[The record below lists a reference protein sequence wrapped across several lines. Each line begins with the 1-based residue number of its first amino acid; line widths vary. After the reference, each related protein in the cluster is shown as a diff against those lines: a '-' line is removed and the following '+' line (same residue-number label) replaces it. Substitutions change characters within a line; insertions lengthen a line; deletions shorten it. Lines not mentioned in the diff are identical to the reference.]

1 MINTPPLHKE
11 AWQACLQSHPDQQF
25 THYILKGITEGFRIG
40 FDRRCKLKAAQK
52 NMHSAAQH
60 PLVIDQYLQDE
71 CKTGRVMGPFHAQ
84 DISPPVHISRFGVIP
99 KKHRENSWRL
109 IVDLSASDTQSVNDG
124 IQPELCSLEYTK
136 IGKAVKTI
144 NRMGPGTLI
153 AKIDIKSA
161 YRIVPV
167 HPADRHLL
175 GMEWKGAI
183 YIDSALPFGL
193 RSAPQIFNALADA
206 LQWILQQHGVSHLW
220 HYLDD
225 YLTAGAAD
233 SEECQRNCQI
243 IASICELLG
252 MPLAEDKCE

>member
-1 MINTPPLHKE
+1 M
-11 AWQACLQSHPDQQF
+11 
-25 THYILKGITEGFRIG
+25 
-40 FDRRCKLKAAQK
+40 
-52 NMHSAAQH
+52 
-60 PLVIDQYLQDE
+60 
-71 CKTGRVMGPFHAQ
+71 
-84 DISPPVHISRFGVIP
+84 IP
-99 KKHRENSWRL
+99 KKHHENSWRL
-109 IVDLSASDTQSVNDG
+109 IIDLSAPETQSVNDG

-136 IGKAVKTI
+136 IGEAAKTI
-144 NRMGPGTLI
+144 NRMGPGTLV
-153 AKIDIKSA
+153 AKINSKSV

-175 GMEWKGAI
+175 GMEWKGAT

-252 MPLAEDKCE
+252 IPLAEDKCEGPRTHLEYLGFLLDTIRERNCNDSRGCCMNGRPRERARSMSSIR